1 MLRQRWE
8 WRPFVKEVTEQ
19 WSCGGRRLS
28 TDVIFSKT
36 KLCGDEQRNGG
47 VPRDVLDCGGTAA
60 LENDSGALW
69 IQSEHDPFL
78 RLSGCAAYCAENWTG
93 EGQGTGSENVMVARG
108 CSRERLQIKSIV
120 SKANKDDLEACG
132 IVVPGEVSKYTVESE
147 TELDPD

>member
-1 MLRQRWE
+1 MGMATLRQGSQLSSG
-8 WRPFVKEVTEQ
+8 P
-19 WSCGGRRLS
+19 CGGRRLS

-108 CSRERLQIKSIV
+108 CSRESYKSSRLFPRQTKTTWRHVVLWFLEKCRNIQLR
-120 SKANKDDLEACG
+120 AN
-132 IVVPGEVSKYTVESE
+132 
-147 TELDPD
+147 